1 MNKFIIWITSHP
13 DVVVS
18 FNKNPILNS
27 LCVKMQIRPK
37 GLAISCAFDDLE
49 YPWLG
54 EDEDHFIWVLDDL
67 YNKLNNEKEGNDE
80 NDKR

>member
-18 FNKNPILNS
+18 FNKNLILNS
-27 LCVKMQIRPK
+27 VCVKMRQ
-37 GLAISCAFDDLE
+37 GMSVISYAFDHLE
-49 YPWLG
+49 CSWLG
-54 EDEDHFIWVLDDL
+54 EDEDHFITVLDDL
-67 YNKLNNEKEGNDE
+67 YNKLNNEKEENDE